1 MSQRLGMADGRCF
14 TINNANS
21 LVNDYIMKQ
30 NNIQYADN
38 YAYRKFLQQKGPDAL
53 DEITQLMKEQQSMD
67 NSTNSVNKCMSCDS
81 PLLKLSDIY

>member
-38 YAYRKFLQQKGPDAL
+38 YAYRKYLQQKGPDAL
-53 DEITQLMKEQQSMD
+53 NELMKEQQSMD
-67 NSTNSVNKCMSCDS
+67 NSSNSVNKCMSCDS